1 MTKDEWGKL
10 NIDMIIDTNVV
21 LCNGHERCNL
31 IHPLNEVSI
40 KRKRSQISPMAKRC
54 RSTSRRFSGLV
65 RISAVISFVGQKWI
79 SICLLLI
86 SWRIQCILMS
96 MCFILLWCSG
106 FQRTFNADWLSTD
119 KGDGPLILNPSSPS
133 NERIQMTSRPAIDA
147 ETYSA
152 SVDEFAIV
160 TCFLADQLI
169 APFPI
174 LIRNPEVD
182 FLVSR
187 HPA

>member
-40 KRKRSQISPMAKRC
+40 KNQISPMAKQC

-79 SICLLLI
+79 SICFLLI
-86 SWRIQCILMS
+86 SWQICHEDCRQ
-96 MCFILLWCSG
+96 
-106 FQRTFNADWLSTD
+106 
-119 KGDGPLILNPSSPS
+119 GPKNKQPQPNLQPSL
-133 NERIQMTSRPAIDA
+133 AKID
-147 ETYSA
+147 EGIGQGS
-152 SVDEFAIV
+152 
-160 TCFLADQLI
+160 
-169 APFPI
+169 
-174 LIRNPEVD
+174 
-182 FLVSR
+182 
-187 HPA
+187 